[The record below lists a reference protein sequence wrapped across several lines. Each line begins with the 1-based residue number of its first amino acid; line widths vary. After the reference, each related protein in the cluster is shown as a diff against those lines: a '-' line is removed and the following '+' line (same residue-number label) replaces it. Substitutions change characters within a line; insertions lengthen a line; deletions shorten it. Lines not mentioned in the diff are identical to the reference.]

1 MKTRLII
8 GIAAVLVLLGIAVL
22 AYVLISANAP
32 DGTVPT
38 TPSGSDPFGSLTD
51 GTSGAVTPTRLVPT
65 REGKTVAVPDFTAGK
80 SSVQI
85 GDDAADVQYD
95 LTPYPDYEPGK
106 PYPTHAFDV
115 QFNGIGSQFVVTLNE
130 EPLGASRLAAEAF
143 FRDTLELTD
152 AQLCTLDIL
161 VGVPYSVNE
170 SFSGYQNLGLSFCP
184 DAFRLP

>member
-1 MKTRLII
+1 MKTSVII
-8 GIAAVLVLLGIAVL
+8 GSAVVLVLLGIAVL
-22 AYVLISANAP
+22 AYVLLSQGQST
-32 DGTVPT
+32 GTVPT
-38 TPSGSDPFGSLTD
+38 SPTGTNPFGSLTD
-51 GTSGAVTPTRLVPT
+51 GTSGATVTTRTIETADQESVD
-65 REGKTVAVPDFTAGK
+65 VPDFTTGK

-85 GDDAADVQYD
+85 GEGATNLQYD

-115 QFNGIGSQFVVTLNE
+115 QFNQEGSQFVVTLNE

-143 FRDTLELTD
+143 LRDTLELTD

-170 SFSGYQNLGLSFCP
+170 AFSAYQNLGLSFCQGS
-184 DAFRLP
+184 FRLP